1 MIAVRSVLF
10 LVAAGAWTA
19 LLAVLYLPLLLLPRL
34 WMQRGARVWVRG
46 VLALL
51 ALFCR
56 LIWRVEGAE
65 HIPAVPSIIAAKHQS
80 AWDTLIF
87 HLLVD
92 DPVFVL
98 KRELFRVP
106 LFGWYLWKAGNIG
119 VERSAGA
126 AAIRH
131 MLPGAERR
139 LAEGATLIIFPEG
152 TRAAPGEALPYHP
165 GVAALY
171 SCFDVPL
178 MPVALNSGLFWGR
191 RSIRKRPGVIR
202 IRFLEPVPPG
212 LGRRRLL
219 ELLQDRIEQES
230 GRLVAEVQP
239 GGGPEA

>member
-1 MIAVRSVLF
+1 MMTFRSVLF

-19 LLAVLYLPLLLLPRL
+19 LLAVLYLPLLLLPRSC
-34 WMQRGARVWVRG
+34 MQRGARVWARG

-56 LIWRVEGAE
+56 LSWRIEGEE
-65 HIPAVPSIIAAKHQS
+65 HIPGVPSIIAAKHQS

-87 HLLVD
+87 HLIVD

-119 VERSAGA
+119 VERTAGA

-152 TRAAPGEALPYHP
+152 TRAAPGEALLYHP

-171 SCFDVPL
+171 SRFDAPL
-178 MPVALNSGLFWGR
+178 VPVALNSGLFWGR
-191 RSIRKRPGVIR
+191 RSVRKLPGVIR
-202 IRFLEPVPPG
+202 LRFLEPVPAG
-212 LGRRRLL
+212 LGRRQLL
-219 ELLQDRIEQES
+219 LLLHDRIEQAS
-230 GRLVAEVQP
+230 SRLVAEAQP
-239 GGGPEA
+239 RDGPAA